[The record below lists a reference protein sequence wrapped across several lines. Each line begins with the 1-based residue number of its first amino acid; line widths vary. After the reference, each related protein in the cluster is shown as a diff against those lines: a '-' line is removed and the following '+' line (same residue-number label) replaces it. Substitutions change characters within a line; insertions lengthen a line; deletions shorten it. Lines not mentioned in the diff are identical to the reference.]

1 VAEPRQPA
9 DSKVVVRTQ
18 KVLYRTLVSW
28 NVLLQPEGFT
38 AAKQKTVMIGSDRT
52 RFNANNFELAAVL
65 HRFPSRIVTSA
76 YEDDLPSLLSRLY
89 FIEFLVY
96 KDGGEPES
104 RFYNRHQ
111 AALLEEV
118 RNGGSFPRDSRRSAA
133 SRWRHGPYLP
143 ECLITRQPAKLG
155 VHPVWGGRLS
165 PCEFDFGG
173 EVELARLAFERRAES
188 LAVRMR

>member
-1 VAEPRQPA
+1 M
-9 DSKVVVRTQ
+9 
-18 KVLYRTLVSW
+18 SW

-118 RNGGSFPRDSRRSAA
+118 RNGGSFREIPAAVPLPDGGTARIFQNVSLQGSLRS
-133 SRWRHGPYLP
+133 S
-143 ECLITRQPAKLG
+143 
-155 VHPVWGGRLS
+155 
-165 PCEFDFGG
+165 
-173 EVELARLAFERRAES
+173 AFIPSGADG
-188 LAVRMR
+188 